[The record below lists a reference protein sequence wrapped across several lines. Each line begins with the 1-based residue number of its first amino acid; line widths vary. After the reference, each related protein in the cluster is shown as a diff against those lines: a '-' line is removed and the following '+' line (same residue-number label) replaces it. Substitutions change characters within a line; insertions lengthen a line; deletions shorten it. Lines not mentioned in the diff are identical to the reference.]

1 MPPAKPLLT
10 ARRRRQP
17 PLYGADRGLRRQIK
31 WQIKRHLI
39 TWTFTQTIDNMEID
53 MDINVANKAAHN
65 VADGVLDRGESTA
78 MMDPV
83 RLAEDSRFRP
93 ELLELAFDLVGK
105 AAGFQRSLPPAVS
118 SSLAD
123 LVRSMNCY
131 YSNLIEG
138 HNTHP
143 IDIERALKGDFSGN
157 AKKRNLQ
164 LEAKAHIE
172 VQRWIDNGGLKGNA
186 TTRNGICEIHRR
198 FCTALPKDLL
208 WVEDPETHKRLPVVP
223 GEFRHDM
230 VAVGRHIPVS
240 PGAIPRFMERF
251 ENAYTG
257 LNKVESVL
265 ESAAAHHRLA
275 WIHPFIDG
283 NGRVARL
290 MSHATLLEALDSGAL
305 WSVARGLSRS
315 VATYKELLANCDLP
329 RRNDLDGRGALSE
342 EALVEFT
349 RFFLKTCI
357 DQVEFMESLIK
368 PDGLRARIQRWVE
381 EESLSPKT
389 GQLLDAILYRGE
401 VPRGEVASMLGISPR
416 SGRDIVSSLIERG
429 VLTSDT
435 AYGALRILFPAK
447 LANRWMPDL
456 FPEVKEPS

>member
-1 MPPAKPLLT
+1 MYSTDTMSLVLK
-10 ARRRRQP
+10 
-17 PLYGADRGLRRQIK
+17 YK
-31 WQIKRHLI
+31 
-39 TWTFTQTIDNMEID
+39 
-53 MDINVANKAAHN
+53 VAHKVAEKVENKAA
-65 VADGVLDRGESTA
+65 DKVLYRDENTA
-78 MMDPV
+78 MMEPV

-93 ELLELAFDLVGK
+93 ELMELAFDLVGK
-105 AAGFQRSLPPAVS
+105 AAGFRRSLPPAVS
-118 SSLAD
+118 SALAD

-157 AKKRNLQ
+157 TAKRNLQ

-172 VQRWIDNGGLKGNA
+172 VQRWLDDGGLRGNA

-198 FCTALPKDLL
+198 FCSALPEDLL
-208 WVEDPETHKRLPVVP
+208 WVEDPKTHKRLPVVP

-240 PGAIPRFMERF
+240 PEAVPRFMERF

-257 LNKVESVL
+257 PNKVESVL
-265 ESAAAHHRLA
+265 STAAAHHRLA

-290 MSHATLLEALDSGAL
+290 MSHATLSEAVDSGAL
-305 WSVARGLSRS
+305 WSVARGLSRN
-315 VATYKELLANCDLP
+315 VNTYKALLANCDLP
-329 RRNDLDGRGALSE
+329 RRNDLDRRGALSE

-357 DQVEFMESLIK
+357 DQVEFMESLVK
-368 PDGLRARIQRWVE
+368 PDGLRARIHRWVE
-381 EESLSPKT
+381 EESLNPRA
-389 GQLLDAILYRGE
+389 GQLLDAVLYRGE

-416 SGRDIVSSLIERG
+416 LGRDIVASLVERG

-435 AYGALRILFPAK
+435 AYGTLRVLFPAK
-447 LANRWMPDL
+447 LATRWMPDL
-456 FPEVKEPS
+456 FPAEVKESL